1 MKTLLILLTLVFA
14 GWILMPFALFLVIG
28 IVIYESVKW
37 LLRSLISATI
47 GRKR

>member
-1 MKTLLILLTLVFA
+1 MKILLLIFILVIA
-14 GWILMPFALFLVIG
+14 GWVLMPFAMCLVIG